1 MPEFPKR
8 KNLRL
13 QDFDYSQNGYYFI
26 TICTHKR
33 QRLFGD
39 IVGATLCGR
48 PGQMIEKWLFE
59 IQNKFEDVII
69 YDYVIMPDHLHFI
82 MSKTGDHTG
91 SPLRDIVGWFKTM
104 TTNDYIKKVKKNE
117 YAPFVDKIWQRG
129 YFEHIIRDEKDYL
142 TKAEYIRNNI
152 YKL

>member
-104 TTNDYIKKVKKNE
+104 TKNDYIKKVKKNE